1 MAAVAGLY
9 GLGEDN
15 RKYRLKQAALDR
27 EKLDLKNAEKT
38 PDGLSEP

>member
-9 GLGEDN
+9 GLGPDDG
-15 RKYRLKQAALDR
+15 RHQRRRGQDKCGQTRD
-27 EKLDLKNAEKT
+27 T